1 MQFSFLSWLGFT
13 FLVLHLQSMEDKRGT
28 NHAHSPFKEGSPSPD
43 DVKTPPPAPFGSL
56 SSLTSPLEVSSC
68 CLRSPVWEQRGSS
81 GKALVVD
88 LSLSS
93 DEGDLI
99 ADVSQ
104 DEEFTTK
111 LFGDLNRDVLGPPGD
126 DNIIIL
132 SDSDE
137 EEDVR

>member
-1 MQFSFLSWLGFT
+1 MLPL
-13 FLVLHLQSMEDKRGT
+13 
-28 NHAHSPFKEGSPSPD
+28 
-43 DVKTPPPAPFGSL
+43 
-56 SSLTSPLEVSSC
+56 LTSV
-68 CLRSPVWEQRGSS
+68 EQRGSF

-99 ADVSQ
+99 ADVSR
-104 DEEFTTK
+104 DEEFTTR